1 MALGSQFRRP
11 TLLAVT
17 LALVAMAGAS
27 PARADRCEDIAKELK
42 GQIDGVKISI
52 NTGRMI
58 YLSHPA
64 AKELSI
70 GCRGSSYSIELYAK
84 ADRKPKPDFFELVAS
99 ASAIIFTIPKSDAL
113 TGTSRCIK
121 RMGLLRGDKVSMR
134 FRRLNMECT
143 RNKKEASIVVTRGK
157 DE

>member
-1 MALGSQFRRP
+1 MALGSRLRRP
-11 TLLAVT
+11 TLLAAT
-17 LALVAMAGAS
+17 LALLAVFSAS

-42 GQIDGVKISI
+42 GQIEGVKISV

-70 GCRGSSYSIELYAK
+70 GCRGSNYAIELYAK
-84 ADRKPKPDFFELVAS
+84 ADRKPRPEFFALVAS

-113 TGTSRCIK
+113 TGTSRCIR

-143 RNKKEASIVVTRGK
+143 RTRKEASIVVTLGK